1 MRNNL
6 FLIQLLFIA
15 TVWLSSCGRQTAAPR
30 DGGDTVAF
38 RYAKRLTVVRHD
50 GYTEVTLVNPWH
62 EGKVLHR
69 YVLVPRGSELPAHMP
84 TATVIRTPLQRSIVF
99 TTVHCALLQMLHQER
114 HIAGVA
120 DLKYIKIPYVHQMVS
135 RGKMIDVGDGM
146 SPVIERII
154 DLQPDAILLS
164 PFENSGGYG
173 RLEDIDIPI
182 VECAEYMEPTPLA
195 RAEWMRFYGM
205 LYGCEQQADSLFAV
219 VDSSYHALKNLAKKH
234 QSQLATDN
242 SALHADNRK
251 SVLLD
256 KVTGSVWYVPG
267 GRSTIGQ
274 MIVDAGGSYVWSD
287 DEHSGSVSLP
297 FETVL
302 EKAGDNRFWLFRFS
316 SDHLISYSELLSEH
330 RGYNQF
336 RAFRERNVYGC
347 NVEKSLFYEE
357 SPFRPDWLLTDFI
370 HILHP
375 DIPNL
380 PPLRYYEKLKE

>member
-15 TVWLSSCGRQTAAPR
+15 TVWLSSCGRKTAATL

-173 RLEDIDIPI
+173 RLEELGTPLI
-182 VECAEYMEPTPLA
+182 ECADYMETSALG
-195 RAEWMRFYGM
+195 RAEWMRFYGL
-205 LYGCEQQADSLFAV
+205 LYGRQATADSLFAV
-219 VDSSYHALKNLAKKH
+219 VERNYLSLSRRAKAAKPRR
-234 QSQLATDN
+234 SILTEK
-242 SALHADNRK
+242 L
-251 SVLLD
+251 
-256 KVTGSVWYVPG
+256 TGNTWYVAG
-267 GRSTIGQ
+267 GKSSVGQ
-274 MIVDAGGSYVWSD
+274 LIADAGGSYAWSAD
-287 DEHSGSVSLP
+287 NHSGSLALP

-302 EKAGDNRFWLFRFS
+302 DRAGDADVWVFNDLSPQLTYQR
-316 SDHLISYSELLSEH
+316 LLSEYH
-330 RGYNQF
+330 GYGQL
-336 RAFRERNVYGC
+336 RAFREHNVWYV
-347 NVEKSLFYEE
+347 NSLQVPYFEQV
-357 SPFRPDWLLTDFI
+357 SFRPDWLLRDYVI
-370 HILHP
+370 LLHP
-375 DIPNL
+375 ELKDLGTP
-380 PPLRYYEKLKE
+380 RYYRTVDRQI

>member
-1 MRNNL
+1 MRNIL

-15 TVWLSSCGRQTAAPR
+15 TVWLSSCGRQSAALR

-234 QSQLATDN
+234 QLASDN
-242 SALHADNRK
+242 AELHADNRK

-316 SDHLISYSELLSEH
+316 SDHLISYSELLGEH